1 VPSRW
6 TALTLLASAQ
16 LMLVLDVTV
25 VNVALPDIGT
35 ALHLHLSELPWVM
48 TIYTMFFGGFMLLG
62 GRIADL
68 FGARRLTLAGLALF
82 TASSL
87 LCALS
92 QNAAMLL
99 AGRSLQ
105 GLGAA
110 LMSPAAL
117 ATVMTLFTG
126 PARGKA
132 LGVWSGLA
140 GVGSALGVVLGGV
153 LTSEA
158 GWRWVFAINV
168 PIGVALLVA
177 IPLAAPVRQQAGP
190 VERGLD
196 IPGAVLVTAGT
207 AAAIYGLINIGS
219 HGWSAI
225 STVLPLVLAAVV
237 WAAFVMVERRTRR
250 PLLTVGL
257 LRQRAVLAGSF
268 LMLAATGLLVGGFF
282 LGSFA
287 LQRGHHYSALHVGLA
302 FLPIAVAT
310 VAGAQGGTQA
320 LTRVNARIVAVTGLA
335 LAAAGYAVA
344 ARWPQPA
351 AMVAGLAIA
360 SLGIGATFV
369 TAFTASLTDTA
380 PAEGGLR
387 SALVNTF
394 HELGGAAGV
403 AVLSSAAGAG
413 LVAARLAS
421 HDFTRAFT
429 VGVIVAAVALAIAAV
444 LVPGVRRSSV
454 AGGGPVAGDGPAA
467 QIRPATEVG
476 PAAEIKE

>member
-1 VPSRW
+1 MTSTMLRSARNSGSRSRPPSPW
-6 TALTLLASAQ
+6 VALALLASAQ

-25 VNVALPDIGT
+25 VNVALPDIGA
-35 ALHLHLSELPWVM
+35 ALHLQRGELPWVM
-48 TIYTMFFGGFMLLG
+48 TIYTVFFGGLMLLG
-62 GRIADL
+62 GRIADV

-87 LCALS
+87 LCGLS
-92 QNAAMLL
+92 RDAATLL

-117 ATVMTLFTG
+117 ATVMTLFPG
-126 PARGKA
+126 PGRGKA
-132 LGVWSGLA
+132 LGVWSALA
-140 GVGSALGVVLGGV
+140 GVGSALGVILGGV

-158 GWRWVFAINV
+158 GWRWVFTINV
-168 PIGVALLVA
+168 PIGAALLIA
-177 IPLAAPVRQQAGP
+177 IPLAVPARRLPGTVQ
-190 VERGLD
+190 RGLD
-196 IPGAVLVTAGT
+196 VPGAALVTAGT
-207 AAAIYGLINIGS
+207 GAAIYGLINVGS
-219 HGWSAI
+219 HGWAAV
-225 STVLPLVLAAVV
+225 STVLPLVLAIAIWTV
-237 WAAFVMVERRTRR
+237 FTLLERRVRR

-257 LRQRAVLAGSF
+257 LRRRAVLAGSF

-287 LQRGHHYSALHVGLA
+287 LQHAHDYSALHVGLA

-310 VAGAQGGTQA
+310 VAGAQAGSQV

-335 LAAAGYAVA
+335 LAAAGYGIA

-351 AMVAGLAIA
+351 EMVAGLSIA
-360 SLGIGATFV
+360 ALGIGATFV
-369 TAFTASLTDTA
+369 TAFTTSLTDA
-380 PAEGGLR
+380 DPAEGGMR

-413 LVAARLAS
+413 LVAAQLSS
-421 HDFTRAFT
+421 HDFARAFA
-429 VGVIVAAVALAIAAV
+429 VGAVCAAAALAIAAA
-444 LVPGVRRSSV
+444 LVPAVRRH
-454 AGGGPVAGDGPAA
+454 
-467 QIRPATEVG
+467 Q
-476 PAAEIKE
+476 

>member
-1 VPSRW
+1 MTSTMPRAARKPGSRSYPPSPW
-6 TALTLLASAQ
+6 VALALLASAQ

-25 VNVALPDIGT
+25 VNVALPDIGA
-35 ALHLHLSELPWVM
+35 ALHLQRGELPWVM
-48 TIYTMFFGGFMLLG
+48 TIYTVFFGGLMLLG
-62 GRIADL
+62 GRIADV

-87 LCALS
+87 LCGLS
-92 QNAAMLL
+92 RDAATLL

-117 ATVMTLFTG
+117 ATVMTLFPG
-126 PARGKA
+126 PGRGKA
-132 LGVWSGLA
+132 LGVWSALA
-140 GVGSALGVVLGGV
+140 GVGSALGVILGGV

-158 GWRWVFAINV
+158 GWRWVFTINV
-168 PIGVALLVA
+168 PIGVALLIA
-177 IPLAAPVRQQAGP
+177 IPLAVPARRLPGTVQ
-190 VERGLD
+190 RGLD
-196 IPGAVLVTAGT
+196 VPGAVLVTAGT
-207 AAAIYGLINIGS
+207 GAAIYGLINVGS
-219 HGWSAI
+219 HGWAAV
-225 STVLPLVLAAVV
+225 STVLPLVLAIAIWTVF
-237 WAAFVMVERRTRR
+237 ALLERRVRR

-257 LRQRAVLAGSF
+257 LRRRAVLAGSF

-287 LQRGHHYSALHVGLA
+287 LQHAHDYSALHVGLA

-310 VAGAQGGTQA
+310 VAGAQAGSQV

-335 LAAAGYAVA
+335 LAAAGYGIA

-351 AMVAGLAIA
+351 EMVAGLSIA
-360 SLGIGATFV
+360 ALGIGATFV
-369 TAFTASLTDTA
+369 TAFTTSLTDA
-380 PAEGGLR
+380 DPAEGGLR

-413 LVAARLAS
+413 LVAAQLSS
-421 HDFTRAFT
+421 HDFARAFA
-429 VGVIVAAVALAIAAV
+429 VGAVCAAAALAIAAA
-444 LVPGVRRSSV
+444 LVPAVRRH
-454 AGGGPVAGDGPAA
+454 
-467 QIRPATEVG
+467 Q
-476 PAAEIKE
+476 